1 MKNGFTVPD
10 VVGGIIVA
18 DVIPPVGVIPPA
30 GVIQPDGVGGVNA
43 ELMFLESRVLVSGVP
58 ESGNAAIARLSGDGA
73 RLIAT
78 LRGGVE
84 ERLGCTGVCGTLMRR
99 RSGDIQR
106 KGDAQRKDD
115 SCRGSIICLS
125 VITIVVDRKGE
136 AHRRADLDPWSATCS
151 SIIRV
156 AGNGELV
163 LRTLRDDGKGDTH
176 QRGVLS
182 SFIHDGVEESSPPSA
197 ISKGVVSVGQSSPA

>member
-10 VVGGIIVA
+10 GVDGIIAA

-43 ELMFLESRVLVSGVP
+43 ELMFLGSRVLVSGVL
-58 ESGNAAIARLSGDGA
+58 ESGNAASARLSGDGA
-73 RLIAT
+73 RLIAAL
-78 LRGGVE
+78 LRGVE
-84 ERLGCTGVCGTLMRR
+84 ERLGCIGVCGTLVRR

-136 AHRRADLDPWSATCS
+136 AHRRADLDPWSVTCS
-151 SIIRV
+151 STIRV

-163 LRTLRDDGKGDTH
+163 RRTPRDDGKGDTH
-176 QRGVLS
+176 RRGVLS
-182 SFIHDGVEESSPPSA
+182 SFIHDGVEE
-197 ISKGVVSVGQSSPA
+197 